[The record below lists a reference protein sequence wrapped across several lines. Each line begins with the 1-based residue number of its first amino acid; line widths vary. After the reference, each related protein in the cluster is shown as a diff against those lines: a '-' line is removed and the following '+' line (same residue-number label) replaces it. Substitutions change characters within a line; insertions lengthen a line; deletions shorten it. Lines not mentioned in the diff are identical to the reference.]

1 MSSFDPLHPAVS
13 GPLSFAS
20 ALTCLL
26 LGGQAMAQDGHPVPA
41 PRSTPTFAIE
51 ANADAWFAR
60 LVGDVTS
67 AAGVERDVRDLDLRD
82 SEVAFAGSLR
92 FQWER
97 GFAEVSGISFETD
110 GDYADGADLFTS
122 DFRWWAASVDLGY
135 AFFTPFGDQV
145 WPWTGGAW
153 GDAGYDRYGGNV
165 NSDGDYRVDLRISP
179 TIGLSYHDIELN
191 DINITQAT
199 RDGVDGGWLALRGG
213 AEMQLWL
220 RPGADF
226 SFLKAIVIEAALSA
240 GGVFGIAG
248 DASSTGLGFELDA
261 GVRLYFHDNI
271 GARFGYRL
279 SRAEFDGEAGSSDLD
294 LGAYGLFAGLTL
306 RF

>member
-1 MSSFDPLHPAVS
+1 
-13 GPLSFAS
+13 
-20 ALTCLL
+20 
-26 LGGQAMAQDGHPVPA
+26 MAQESQPVLPPRTGPA
-41 PRSTPTFAIE
+41 FAVE

-97 GFAEVSGISFETD
+97 GFAEVGGLSFATD
-110 GDYADGADLFTS
+110 GAYTDGADAFES
-122 DFRWWAASVDLGY
+122 DFRWWGASVDLGY
-135 AFFTPFGDQV
+135 AFWTPFSDSV
-145 WPWTGGAW
+145 WPWTGGAF
-153 GDAGYDRYGGNV
+153 GEASHDRYGGNV
-165 NSDGDYRVDLRISP
+165 NSNGDYRVELRVSP
-179 TIGLSYHDIELN
+179 TIGMTYHDIELN

-199 RDGVDGGWLALRGG
+199 QDGLDGGWLALRGG

-240 GGVFGIAG
+240 GGVFGLTG
-248 DASSTGLGFELDA
+248 EASGTGIGFELDA
-261 GVRLYFHDNI
+261 GVRLYFHENI
-271 GARFGYRL
+271 GARLGYRL
-279 SRAEFDGEAGSSDLD
+279 NRAEFDGEAGSSDLD
-294 LGAYGLFAGLTL
+294 LGAYGLFAGITL